1 MSAKPL
7 GYVNFDPS
15 RSGSTDE
22 VQVMIPYDML
32 RGVRLGQ
39 YVKIESYSNEAEKKF
54 FGVITGGPF
63 YEPDAV
69 SKDSALARASILQ
82 AGSVRFTPDYHAV
95 CSVQIMGE
103 LDDANMRILGTFTRP
118 RPQSKVRAI
127 TSEEIEKFL
136 ELEGDMYL
144 GRLDGYREV
153 AVHLPSDKNAALPRN
168 LGIFGTVGSGK
179 TNTSQVLIE
188 EASRTNW
195 AVIVLDIEGEYV
207 DMDKPSEEKQLYEK
221 MKRFGIDR
229 NGIRSMRV
237 FHPVNTEPA
246 REDSCPFSV
255 RFSNIDPGILSEIM
269 DLTGPQNERFL
280 QTWYDLEH
288 KGGGRRGGS
297 RASPGLVGSM
307 MSGSG
312 DGALIGI
319 TLDSMIGQMD
329 AILGSSE
336 TKGADRVSYH
346 ALKSKLNKLK
356 RYDIFDKPDNLLHYN
371 DMIKPNSVN
380 VIDMSGSVNSKINN
394 IIIVEMLRKIFD
406 MKLDDKDRK
415 LPPTLLVIEEAHTLV
430 SKGNAG
436 KMEETLDIL
445 REISRRGRK
454 RWISLCFISQQP
466 SHLPP
471 EIYELCNTK
480 IAHQTTGG
488 KNLDAIKSATGGVES
503 RIWDNVPRLGQGTCL
518 FISSYFKNRPMF
530 VNMRP
535 CASKR
540 RHVEV

>member
-1 MSAKPL
+1 MSEKPL

-15 RSGSTDE
+15 RSGSTE
-22 VQVMIPYDML
+22 ELQVMIPYGML
-32 RGVRLGQ
+32 RSVRLGQ
-39 YVKIESYSNEAEKKF
+39 YVKIESYSDEAEKKF

-82 AGSVRFTPDYHAV
+82 AGSVSFTPDYHAV

-103 LDDANMRILGTFTRP
+103 LDDVNMRILGTFTRP

-127 TSEEIEKFL
+127 TSDEIEKFL
-136 ELEGDMYL
+136 ELKGDMYL
-144 GRLDGYREV
+144 GRLAGYSNVSVR
-153 AVHLPSDKNAALPRN
+153 LPSNKNAALPRN

-207 DMDKPSEEKQLYEK
+207 DMDSPSEEEQLYQK
-221 MKRFGIDR
+221 MKEFGIDKS
-229 NGIRSMRV
+229 GVSHMKA

-246 REDSCPFSV
+246 REDSSPFSV
-255 RFSNIDPGILSEIM
+255 RFSNIDPGIIAEIM
-269 DLTGPQNERFL
+269 DLTVPQNERFL
-280 QTWYDLEH
+280 ETWYNLEQKEGR
-288 KGGGRRGGS
+288 KGGGRSSSGI
-297 RASPGLVGSM
+297 VGSM
-307 MSGSG
+307 RDGSMNG
-312 DGALIGI
+312 RIMGI
-319 TLDSMIGQMD
+319 TLDGMMEQID
-329 AILGSSE
+329 TILANKD
-336 TKGADRVSYH
+336 TKGANRVSYH
-346 ALKSKLNKLK
+346 ALKSKLKKLK
-356 RYDIFDKPDNLLHYN
+356 RYDIFDKPDLLNYD
-371 DMIKPNSVN
+371 DMIKPNSVS
-380 VIDMSGSVNSKINN
+380 VVDLSGSVNSKINN
-394 IIIVEMLRKIFD
+394 IVIVEMLRKVFA
-406 MKLDDKDRK
+406 MKLDDREKA
-415 LPPTLLVIEEAHTLV
+415 LPPVLLVIEEAHTLV
-430 SKGNAG
+430 SKSNAG

-480 IAHQTTGG
+480 ITHQTTGG
-488 KNLDAIKSATGGVES
+488 KNLDAIKGATGGVES
-503 RIWDNVPRLGQGTCL
+503 GVWNSVPRLGQGTCL

-535 CASKR
+535 CTSKR
-540 RHVEV
+540 RYVYDD